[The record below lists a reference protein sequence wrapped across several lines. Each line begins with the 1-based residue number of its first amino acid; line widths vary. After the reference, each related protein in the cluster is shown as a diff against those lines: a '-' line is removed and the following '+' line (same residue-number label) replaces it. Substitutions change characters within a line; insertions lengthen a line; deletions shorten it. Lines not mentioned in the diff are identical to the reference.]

1 MATLPSATE
10 GSVEV
15 AKLTTGICVA
25 ITSVFLPGA
34 GLLGPVAEFAI
45 NKFMKR
51 PEKILVEELKK
62 GNLEILDEE
71 NAAAFIPMAYKF
83 FEAAKEGEYE
93 HNLKLLAEIS
103 INKLRDRVPDV
114 PSFARMARRIE
125 GLTIK
130 DLHIIALIDA
140 VFTSKS
146 GTLTNLDGDPAP
158 YLLSAQSLEANRLNR
173 TGFDVLSIQECLAE
187 LSARGLLIAEGASR
201 WDKGGEYYYPSSSFH
216 ELIENSKNSL
226 LEASLE
232 TLKQDGSPAV

>member
-34 GLLGPVAEFAI
+34 GLLGPIAEFAI
-45 NKFMKR
+45 NKFVKR
-51 PEKILVEELKK
+51 PEKILIDELKN

-93 HNLKLLAEIS
+93 HNLKLLAEILV
-103 INKLRDRVPDV
+103 NKLRERVPDV
-114 PSFARMARRIE
+114 PSFARMSRRIE
-125 GLTIK
+125 GLTIR
-130 DLHIIALIDA
+130 DLHVIALIDA
-140 VFTSKS
+140 VLAARS
-146 GTLTNLDGDPAP
+146 GTLTNVDGDPAP
-158 YLLSAQSLEANRLNR
+158 YLMSAQSLQASRLNS
-173 TGFDVLSIQECLAE
+173 TGFDMANIQESLAE

-201 WDKGGEYYYPSSSFH
+201 WDKGGEYYYPSSSFY
-216 ELIENSKNSL
+216 ELIENSKHSML
-226 LEASLE
+226 KHTSE
-232 TLKQDGSPAV
+232 TLGQDDTAAV